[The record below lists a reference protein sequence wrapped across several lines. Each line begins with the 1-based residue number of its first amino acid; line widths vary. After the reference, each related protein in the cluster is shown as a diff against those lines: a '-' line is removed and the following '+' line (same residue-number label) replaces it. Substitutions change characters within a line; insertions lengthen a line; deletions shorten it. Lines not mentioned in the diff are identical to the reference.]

1 MVKVT
6 SKEKFARLV
15 AYLREHGYSKGY
27 IRKMETE
34 MKSIMESAETLKPF
48 IKNETKINRDSDG
61 S

>member
-6 SKEKFARLV
+6 SKENFAKLI

-34 MKSIMESAETLKPF
+34 MRVVVRMQENDEWIS
-48 IKNETKINRDSDG
+48 
-61 S
+61 

>member
-6 SKEKFARLV
+6 SKENFAKLI

-34 MKSIMESAETLKPF
+34 MRVVVRMQENNEWTSYYDHYLHYAEH
-48 IKNETKINRDSDG
+48 
-61 S
+61 